1 MPPALASLIFT
12 IGILG
17 LFHLDR
23 NRGPGMSKALWIPAA
38 WLFLICSRPVSLW
51 LGMASDFK
59 AADATEAYVEGSPID
74 RNVFFLLLFAA
85 LAVLVVS
92 RSGRVEQLLRRNI
105 PILLYFSF
113 CAVSIAWSDF
123 PFVALKRWIKALG
136 DVGMVLILLTEPAP
150 LASLKRLLTRLGF
163 LLFPLSVLF
172 IKYYPDIG
180 RRLTMSWTEEAT
192 GVTTQKN
199 ELGLDCMMYGVLFLW
214 MFVCAYRERG
224 DPSRRRRLFAY
235 GTIIATI
242 IWLLSQCNSTTS
254 ITGLIAAGGVMWI
267 ASRPSRRPAV
277 VHLLVVAVL
286 GLVITALFFDS
297 GGGMVEALG
306 KNATFSGRTD
316 IWRMVLAMHTNPWI
330 GTGFES
336 FWLGPRLLKMRT
348 ALPNFPINEA
358 HNGYLEA
365 YLNLGWAGICFIALL
380 LVTAY
385 KRVISGIRRNPSKA
399 SLFLG
404 FLLCTLFYSFTEAG
418 FRVMSPSWFFL
429 LLVVVAG
436 SHATI
441 FRSSPP
447 TEMAHA
453 GEIATDQ
460 KPAFASQ
467 GASLVTYRVVREMDS
482 EIGSLPYSLTGRQGR
497 APK

>member
-1 MPPALASLIFT
+1 MAPFLASIVFT

-23 NRGPGMSKALWIPAA
+23 DQGTRMSKAIWIPAA
-38 WLFLICSRPVSLW
+38 WLFLISSRPVSLW
-51 LGMASDFK
+51 LGMSPNFSSV
-59 AADATEAYVEGSPID
+59 DATAAYVEGSPID
-74 RNVFFLLLFAA
+74 RNVFFFLLFAA
-85 LAVLVVS
+85 LAVLVA
-92 RSGRVEQLLRRNI
+92 RSGKVGPLLQKNI

-113 CAVSIAWSDF
+113 CAVSIVWSDF

-136 DVGMVLILLTEPAP
+136 DIGMVLVLLTEPNP
-150 LASLKRLLTRLGF
+150 LSSLKRLLTRLGF

-192 GVTTQKN
+192 GVATQKN

-214 MFVCAYRERG
+214 IFLSTYSKRE
-224 DPSRRRRLFAY
+224 DPNRRRRLLAY
-235 GTIIATI
+235 GTIIAMI
-242 IWLLSQCNSTTS
+242 VWLLSQCNSTTS
-254 ITGLIAAGGVMWI
+254 ITGLLSAGGVMWF
-267 ASRPSRRPAV
+267 ASRPSRKPAV

-286 GLVITALFFDS
+286 GLAITALFFDA
-297 GGGMVEALG
+297 GGAMVEALG
-306 KNATFSGRTD
+306 KDRSLTGRTQT
-316 IWRMVLAMHTNPWI
+316 WGMVLAMHTNPWV

-336 FWLGPRLLKMRT
+336 FWLGPRLEQMRA

-358 HNGYLEA
+358 HDGYLEV
-365 YLNLGWAGICFIALL
+365 YLNLGWAGICLIALL

-385 KRVISGIRRNPSKA
+385 KRVISGIHRDPAKA

-418 FRVMSPSWFFL
+418 FRLMNPSWFFL
-429 LLVVVAG
+429 LLVIVA
-436 SHATI
+436 SPQAAI
-441 FRSSPP
+441 FRRRAP
-447 TEMAHA
+447 TGLAHA

-460 KPAFASQ
+460 KPVYATQ
-467 GASLVTYRVVREMDS
+467 DASLVTH
-482 EIGSLPYSLTGRQGR
+482 
-497 APK
+497 